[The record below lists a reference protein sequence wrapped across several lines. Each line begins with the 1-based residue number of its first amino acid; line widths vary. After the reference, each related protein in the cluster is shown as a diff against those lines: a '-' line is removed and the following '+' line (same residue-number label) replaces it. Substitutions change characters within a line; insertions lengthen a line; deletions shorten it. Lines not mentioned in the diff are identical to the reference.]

1 MLHYFSQKEKR
12 KTAKKYL
19 RGNPLKAL
27 KGTHV
32 IMHLFLILLPGFLH
46 YQTTKCIMVNYQ
58 SLNAL
63 NAFYIKIPF
72 GPSFSAL
79 DEFLLLDYDIRASV
93 EEGRSAGSTGERLPL
108 DA

>member
-1 MLHYFSQKEKR
+1 
-12 KTAKKYL
+12 
-19 RGNPLKAL
+19 
-27 KGTHV
+27 
-32 IMHLFLILLPGFLH
+32 
-46 YQTTKCIMVNYQ
+46 MVNYQ

-93 EEGRSAGSTGERLPL
+93 EEGRSAGSKGERLPL

>member
-1 MLHYFSQKEKR
+1 
-12 KTAKKYL
+12 
-19 RGNPLKAL
+19 
-27 KGTHV
+27 
-32 IMHLFLILLPGFLH
+32 
-46 YQTTKCIMVNYQ
+46 MVNYQ